1 MPHVRDAAV
10 RTRCRAFAAL
20 ATWSLLHAATG
31 VAHADT
37 KPTPFYATAYEK
49 RPPLTTLAALGRQV
63 FMDPSLSAS
72 GATACSTC
80 HDPSRAF
87 GPANDQPVQL
97 AGVDGR
103 SPGFRAVPSLRYT
116 QTVPP
121 FTEHF
126 FDDDGN
132 DSEDQGPAGGR
143 TWDGR
148 AATVHDQAR
157 LPLLSPR
164 EMANGSD
171 AEVVRRVRAT
181 PYAAEFTAAF
191 GAHFFDDPAVAM
203 NGVLLALEVYT
214 QTPGDFYPYSSKY
227 DAWLRGQVTLTAEE
241 ERGRQVFTNP
251 AQGNC
256 EHCHPS
262 GIRSGAFPQFTDF
275 GYVALGVPRNSA
287 VPANADAGYFDLGL
301 CGPMRADLAA
311 HTAYCGMFRTPSLRN
326 VATRRVFYHNGYAR
340 TLKDA
345 VRFYAERDTR
355 PENWYPR
362 GTDGAVRKFDDLPPD
377 YRRNVEMDVPFGGA
391 AGSEPSITDADI
403 DALVAFLSTLTDGYD
418 PARR

>member
-1 MPHVRDAAV
+1 MPWWGPV
-10 RTRCRAFAAL
+10 
-20 ATWSLLHAATG
+20 G
-31 VAHADT
+31 VARADSR
-37 KPTPFYATAYEK
+37 PTPFYATPYEK
-49 RPPLTTLAALGRQV
+49 RPPLATLAALGRQV
-63 FMDPSLSAS
+63 FMDPSLSAT

-80 HDPSRAF
+80 HDPAHAF
-87 GPANDQPVQL
+87 APANDLAVQR
-97 AGVDGR
+97 AGFDGH
-103 SPGFRAVPSLRYT
+103 SPGVRAVPSLRYT

-121 FTEHF
+121 FTEHY

-171 AEVVRRVRAT
+171 AEVIKRVRAA
-181 PYAAEFTAAF
+181 PYAAAFTTAF
-191 GAHFFDDPAVAM
+191 GEHFFDNPAIAI

-214 QTPGDFYPYSSKY
+214 QTPAEFYPYSSKY
-227 DAWLRGQVTLTAEE
+227 DAWLRGQAELTAGE
-241 ERGRQVFTNP
+241 ERGRRVFIDP
-251 AQGNC
+251 ARGNC

-275 GYVALGVPRNSA
+275 GYVALGVPRNPA
-287 VPANADAGYFDLGL
+287 IPANADAGYFDLGL
-301 CGPMRADLAA
+301 CGPIRADLAA

-326 VATRRVFYHNGYAR
+326 VATRQVFYHNGYAR
-340 TLKDA
+340 TLRDA
-345 VRFYAERDTR
+345 VRFYAERDSR

-362 GTDGAVRKFDDLPPD
+362 DADGTVRKFNDLPSA
-377 YRRNVEMDVPFGGA
+377 YQRNVEMDVPFGGA
-391 AGSEPSITDADI
+391 AGSRPSITDADI
-403 DALVAFLSTLTDGYD
+403 DDLVSFLGTLTDGYR
-418 PARR
+418 AAQR